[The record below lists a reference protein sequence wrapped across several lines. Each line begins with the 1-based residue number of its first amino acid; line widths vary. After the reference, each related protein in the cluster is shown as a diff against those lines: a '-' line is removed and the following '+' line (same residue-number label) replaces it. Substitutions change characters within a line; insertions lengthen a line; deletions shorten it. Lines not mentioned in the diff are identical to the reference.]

1 MSETAL
7 EADVVELTAA
17 TRELLTIL
25 AEENAEV
32 VQRCTKILRFD
43 LRVNPWTGVHNRE
56 SLERELGDVLA
67 IMGLLAAEVAHEI
80 RNPLTV
86 MKMLYHS
93 LDLRF
98 PDMGWRSGHLKLAA
112 FFAAVSERPSLK
124 STFPA

>member
-67 IMGLLAAEVAHEI
+67 IMGLLAAEGTIDARRISAYAVEK
-80 RNPLTV
+80 V
-86 MKMLYHS
+86 EK
-93 LDLRF
+93 LRDD
-98 PDMGWRSGHLKLAA
+98 PDRLRH
-112 FFAAVSERPSLK
+112 AVVR
-124 STFPA
+124 